1 MAIFGDKREMTKEKL
16 KEEMDKALNEIIDVP
31 KIMNFQMDLIEQAFK
46 KGLSLGIKIGKEI
59 ISQPKE

>member
-1 MAIFGDKREMTKEKL
+1 MTEEKL

-31 KIMNFQMDLIEQAFK
+31 KIMNFQMDLVEQAFN

-59 ISQPKE
+59 NSQPKE